1 MYAYSVAD
9 SSVELKHVV
18 LVSALRIVG
27 QISGSRAII
36 PFPVTDTV
44 NALAEEGACI
54 LSCPSGPE
62 PAETVDLQS
71 TDANGW
77 KHPGGRASKPIRGT
91 GRSKHLPSQAAG
103 AEVPAA
109 NPVRV
114 QSVRLTE
121 SHS

>member
-77 KHPGGRASKPIRGT
+77 KHPGGRQS
-91 GRSKHLPSQAAG
+91 LFVELAG
-103 AEVPAA
+103 ASISLLRQLGRRCLQLTQFGF
-109 NPVRV
+109 NP
-114 QSVRLTE
+114 SD
-121 SHS
+121 